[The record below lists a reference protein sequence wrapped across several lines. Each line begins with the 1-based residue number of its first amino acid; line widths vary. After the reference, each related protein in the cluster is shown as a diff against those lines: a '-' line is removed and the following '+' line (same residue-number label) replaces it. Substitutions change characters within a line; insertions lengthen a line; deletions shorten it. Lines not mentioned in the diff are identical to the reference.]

1 MRRNAQQHRTE
12 TRSIQRSVQIL
23 LTVCGIVFLLAGM
36 VLAASGASVSSAVGS
51 VSDRIDDARQPT
63 DSGGDTADSDSIGD
77 GGGTDTDGAGG
88 TSNETKETDGTDS
101 TDTQTGGTD
110 NTDDSTDSQADGS
123 DDTDSQTDG
132 SDNTDTQTD
141 GSDNTDTEN
150 GGDETNTDESHV
162 LTAVIE
168 SQTGT
173 PIDNAT
179 VTVDPG
185 SGSNVSKSVDGTG
198 EAEFVLEDGE
208 YAVTANA
215 DGYNPA
221 ETTVQVD
228 GANKTITLTLE
239 QQTQADS
246 DTDDS
251 GGKHTLAVTVKDEN
265 GTAVENATVEVAEV
279 ILLGSSKV
287 KGKAVDDDGVATF
300 ELEDGEYTVSA
311 DADGYTFTEQT
322 VTIDGG
328 DESITLTLASK
339 DG

>member
-1 MRRNAQQHRTE
+1 MRSNARNRRTE

-23 LTVCGIVFLLAGM
+23 LTVCGIVFLLAGL
-36 VLAASGASVSSAVGS
+36 VLAASGASVSSAIGS

-63 DSGGDTADSDSIGD
+63 NSGGDTADSDSIGD
-77 GGGTDTDGAGG
+77 SGGTDTDGAGG

-110 NTDDSTDSQADGS
+110 NTDDSTDTQGDGS

-132 SDNTDTQTD
+132 SDNTDSQTD

-168 SQTGT
+168 SQAGT

-179 VTVDPG
+179 VTVEPG

-198 EAEFVLEDGE
+198 EAEFILEDGE

-228 GANKTITLTLE
+228 GTDKTITLTLE

-265 GTAVENATVEVAEV
+265 GTAVENATVEVTEDALLFEKETKEV
-279 ILLGSSKV
+279 G
-287 KGKAVDDDGVATF
+287 DDGEAAF
-300 ELEDGEYTVSA
+300 ELDDGEYTVTA
-311 DADGYTFTEQT
+311 DADGYTFAERP
-322 VTIDGG
+322 VTIDGR
-328 DESITLTLASK
+328 DESITLTLESK

>member
-1 MRRNAQQHRTE
+1 MRRNAQHSRTE

-23 LTVCGIVFLLAGM
+23 LTVCGIVFLLAGL

-63 DSGGDTADSDSIGD
+63 NSGGDTADSDSIGD
-77 GGGTDTDGAGG
+77 SGGTDTDGAGG

-110 NTDDSTDSQADGS
+110 NTDDSTDTQGDGS

-132 SDNTDTQTD
+132 SDNTDSQTD

-168 SQTGT
+168 SQAGA

-179 VTVDPG
+179 VTVELG

-198 EAEFVLEDGE
+198 EAEFMLEDGE

-221 ETTVQVD
+221 ETTVPVD
-228 GANKTITLTLE
+228 GTDKTITLTLE
-239 QQTQADS
+239 QQTQAGD

-251 GGKHTLAVTVKDEN
+251 NRTHTLAVTVEDAN
-265 GTAVENATVEVAEV
+265 GTAIENATVDVAEGT
-279 ILLGSSKV
+279 IILGSSEEKPV
-287 KGKAVDDDGVATF
+287 GDDGKATF
-300 ELEDGEYTVSA
+300 ERGDGTYMVTA
-311 DADGYTFTEQT
+311 KADGYTSAETT
-322 VTIDGG
+322 VTIDGA
-328 DESITLTLASK
+328 DEAITLALTPA
-339 DG
+339 DN